1 MEEDIPP
8 LLEPDTLTPACPS
21 LSRRRMYRLCST
33 EAIPPLPDTQP
44 KPAPTSQGPEPH
56 CCPGPSPSP
65 RGMEG
70 SGSMEPISP
79 KPNIQTENS
88 ITDPDTLVLIHPP
101 QGPVAPHRPC
111 PSHKRIHGVGIGISV
126 GPMEPIPLHSNTQ
139 ASVTDPDTLNL
150 IQETRQITHKSD
162 TAENNV
168 TDRRCDTHVLI
179 LVTQDPVTGLL
190 HHHHQVRTEKEDVA
204 RSEGLAPGHR
214 DETPPPVDAYWVL
227 CDSITS
233 VTHDGTEGASLKPSE
248 ENNDSP
254 KELWLD
260 ACQYQGLA
268 AEDGEGEEG
277 AILGGDEWGLYPIRG
292 SSVTECPDN
301 TKESGF
307 LLGTDAAIGQGGCDS
322 DQWLS
327 VPPFDRSVSTDSWYS
342 AFSDWAVI
350 VTGGGLRPEDFTGTA
365 ALTQQQGQA
374 QAYPQTPMAIQHQSV
389 EPRASPE
396 SPILTG
402 PEELLVVGS
411 LQDREGE
418 DTQTESHS
426 EWISSTGQ
434 GDQEPGGDLVITE
447 DDCSAYPTDSHST
460 LGSLSDTLA
469 SPTTKLYGLE
479 FNTTEAVLAPPPMS
493 FSSAASGYLA
503 TNAAPVGRDV
513 LDMETDID
521 ISHKRDSYLHDDS
534 VGRFESQNTSLQK
547 SEHLRNA
554 VRNVTDDSVSPLG
567 GLFIEGEGEERSYG
581 SVSVSGYPSSS
592 KAHQVEYVCGDER
605 HQQSTKEFQCITDS
619 NRNTHVPAHRDTP
632 SRDTKADIHV
642 SPNTDRQDLQE
653 IEGKTPQWGNPPF
666 LMPVMPLA
674 PLSLSVGRSLFCRM
688 NSSLEGDTIQA
699 GPKSALL
706 NEQKGQSCAFIQSNV
721 PRLPVLPACF
731 RRNIDKKTPVVN
743 KEEKLLLTR
752 TKRDISSGDT
762 TSEDKGGK
770 LTICSGRNLN
780 RHFPASSSSSEES
793 TASWSLDRNKNITVP
808 HEVSSLGKELSN
820 CIIVTGDHLM
830 ISEKERVA
838 YVTLDQDN
846 PLDSR
851 TSLLKQIQSDR
862 NKEPNH
868 YVTADLKKGSKMP
881 HKTRTHSKKD
891 KPAGVHHLAPPT
903 FRTQENLPLGSNI
916 KCDPLTPC
924 DDGDNGSVTVM
935 ETIVITENVNTK
947 GHAHG
952 KKKKHSGKHSQNAT
966 VKSEGVEPL
975 VEVENRAK
983 QKITAKG
990 KIDIFDAKF
999 GPKAG
1004 KTKDK
1009 TTAAL
1014 SCKKDSVHSD
1024 SAQKQP
1030 GVKSL
1035 VDASVISQGATVSDP
1050 SSKLLQSTTSIGQQP
1065 NDDVIKRRRLSEDKF
1080 GKHETKAA
1088 VETTRR
1094 KAYSEVLK
1102 QRTHHAPKEVPRVVQ
1117 RIQAVPVSDDP
1128 QSLSLG
1134 CQFTA
1139 VFTDYTVTWTREGA
1153 VLAEIKRSAGDES
1166 RVSLTITNASNK
1178 DLGKY
1183 RCSLL
1188 CSHGSVILD
1197 YLLTYAVLSEIVILA
1212 NPQKNTTAASTELV
1226 GEEEDVKCSR
1236 LLFKD
1241 DFLSEQYFDKNQPA
1255 SLVTEKEH
1263 FGEGMHRRAFRTRL
1277 KAGMVTV
1284 FTQGHHCVLKVHNAI
1299 SYGTKNN
1306 EELVQKNYN
1315 LAVEE
1320 CHVQNTAREYIKAWT
1335 AVAQTQE
1342 AFGEVPEI
1350 IPIYLVHR
1358 PSNDVPYATL
1368 EEELMGDFVKYSVRD
1383 GKEINLKRRDSEAG
1397 QKCCAFQHWVYHKTE
1412 GNLLVTDMQG
1422 VGMRLT
1428 DVGIATCKKGYKG
1441 FKGNCATSFIDQFKA
1456 LHLCNKYCEILGL
1469 KSLQPKPKKAVAHKP
1484 KPTQPATK
1492 TKNTF
1497 VPTLKNKS

>member
-8 LLEPDTLTPACPS
+8 LLEPDTLTPACPN

-33 EAIPPLPDTQP
+33 EHIPPLPDTQL
-44 KPAPTSQGPEPH
+44 KPAPTSQDPEPH
-56 CCPGPSPSP
+56 CWPGPSPSLGP

-70 SGSMEPISP
+70 ADFMEPISP
-79 KPNIQTENS
+79 KPNTQTENS

-126 GPMEPIPLHSNTQ
+126 GPMEPIPPHSNTQ

-150 IQETRQITHKSD
+150 IQETRQITHKND
-162 TAENNV
+162 TVEDNV
-168 TDRRCDTHVLI
+168 TDCHCDTHVLM

-190 HHHHQVRTEKEDVA
+190 NHHHHHHHVRTEKEDMA
-204 RSEGLAPGHR
+204 QSEGLEPGYH
-214 DETPPPVDAYWVL
+214 DATPPPVDAYWVL

-233 VTHDGTEGASLKPSE
+233 VTHDGTEGASLKRSE

-254 KELWLD
+254 NELWLD
-260 ACQYQGLA
+260 ACQYQTLA

-292 SSVTECPDN
+292 SGVTECPDN
-301 TKESGF
+301 TKESGS
-307 LLGTDAAIGQGGCDS
+307 LLGTEAAIGQGGCDS
-322 DQWLS
+322 DQGLS

-342 AFSDWAVI
+342 TFSDWAVI
-350 VTGGGLRPEDFTGTA
+350 VPGGGPRPEDFTGTA
-365 ALTQQQGQA
+365 ALTQKQGQA
-374 QAYPQTPMAIQHQSV
+374 QAYPQTPMAIQHQAV

-396 SPILTG
+396 SPILAG

-418 DTQTESHS
+418 GEDTQTEESHS
-426 EWISSTGQ
+426 GCISSAGQ
-434 GDQEPGGDLVITE
+434 GDQEP
-447 DDCSAYPTDSHST
+447 
-460 LGSLSDTLA
+460 
-469 SPTTKLYGLE
+469 
-479 FNTTEAVLAPPPMS
+479 
-493 FSSAASGYLA
+493 
-503 TNAAPVGRDV
+503 VGE
-513 LDMETDID
+513 L
-521 ISHKRDSYLHDDS
+521 
-534 VGRFESQNTSLQK
+534 
-547 SEHLRNA
+547 
-554 VRNVTDDSVSPLG
+554 
-567 GLFIEGEGEERSYG
+567 
-581 SVSVSGYPSSS
+581 
-592 KAHQVEYVCGDER
+592 
-605 HQQSTKEFQCITDS
+605 
-619 NRNTHVPAHRDTP
+619 
-632 SRDTKADIHV
+632 
-642 SPNTDRQDLQE
+642 
-653 IEGKTPQWGNPPF
+653 WGNPPF

-674 PLSLSVGRSLFCRM
+674 PLGLSVGRSLFCRT
-688 NSSLEGDTIQA
+688 NSALEGDTVQA
-699 GPKSALL
+699 SPKRSLL
-706 NEQKGQSCAFIQSNV
+706 NEQRGQSCGFIQSNV

-731 RRNIDKKTPVVN
+731 RGKIDKKTPVVN
-743 KEEKLLLTR
+743 KEEKLLLTK
-752 TKRDISSGDT
+752 TKRNTGSRDT
-762 TSEDKGGK
+762 TSEDKDK
-770 LTICSGRNLN
+770 LTICSGQNLN
-780 RHFPASSSSSEES
+780 RDIPASSSSSEES
-793 TASWSLDRNKNITVP
+793 TASWSLDRKKTITVP
-808 HEVSSLGKELSN
+808 HEVSSLGKELSSY
-820 CIIVTGDHLM
+820 IIVTGDHLM

-838 YVTLDQDN
+838 YFTLDQEN

-851 TSLLKQIQSDR
+851 T

-868 YVTADLKKGSKMP
+868 CVTADVKKGSKMP

-891 KPAGVHHLAPPT
+891 KPAVVHHLAPPT
-903 FRTQENLPLGSNI
+903 SKTQENLPLESNI
-916 KCDPLTPC
+916 KCDPLTTREDG
-924 DDGDNGSVTVM
+924 DDGPVTVK

-952 KKKKHSGKHSQNAT
+952 KKKKHSGKHSQNAS
-966 VKSEGVEPL
+966 VKSEGIDSL

-983 QKITAKG
+983 QKTATNG
-990 KIDIFDAKF
+990 KIDTFVAKF
-999 GPKAG
+999 GAKAG

-1009 TTAAL
+1009 TIAAL
-1014 SCKKDSVHSD
+1014 PCKDSVHSD

-1050 SSKLLQSTTSIGQQP
+1050 SSKVPQSTIPIGQQP

-1080 GKHETKAA
+1080 GKHEPKAA

-1094 KAYSEVLK
+1094 KAYSDVLK

-1117 RIQAVPVSDDP
+1117 RIQAVPVSGDP

-1139 VFTDYTVTWTREGA
+1139 VFTDYTVTWTRDGT

-1166 RVSLTITNASNK
+1166 RVCLTITKASNK

-1197 YLLTYAVLSEIVILA
+1197 YLLTYEGKTPA
-1212 NPQKNTTAASTELV
+1212 PTELV
-1226 GEEEDVKCSR
+1226 GEEEDVKCSC
-1236 LLFKD
+1236 LLFKE

-1277 KAGMVTV
+1277 KAGMVPV

-1299 SYGTKNN
+1299 SYGTQNN

-1320 CHVQNTAREYIKAWT
+1320 CHVQNTAREYIKVWT
-1335 AVAQTQE
+1335 AVAQTQD

-1358 PSNDVPYATL
+1358 PSNDIPYATL
-1368 EEELMGDFVKYSVRD
+1368 EEELMGEFVKYSVRD
-1383 GKEINLKRRDSEAG
+1383 GKEINLKRNDSEAG
-1397 QKCCAFQHWVYHKTE
+1397 QKCCTFQHWVYHKTE

-1469 KSLQPKPKKAVAHKP
+1469 KSLQPKPKKTVVPKP
-1484 KPTQPATK
+1484 KPTQPVTK
-1492 TKNTF
+1492 TKKTIG
-1497 VPTLKNKS
+1497 PTLKSKS

>member
-8 LLEPDTLTPACPS
+8 LLEPDTLTPACPN

-33 EAIPPLPDTQP
+33 EHIPPLPDTQL
-44 KPAPTSQGPEPH
+44 KPAPTSQDPEPH
-56 CCPGPSPSP
+56 CWPGPSPSLGP

-70 SGSMEPISP
+70 ADFMEPISP
-79 KPNIQTENS
+79 KPNTQTENS

-126 GPMEPIPLHSNTQ
+126 GPMEPIPPHSNTQ

-150 IQETRQITHKSD
+150 IQETRQITHKND
-162 TAENNV
+162 TVEDNV
-168 TDRRCDTHVLI
+168 TDCHCDTHVLM

-190 HHHHQVRTEKEDVA
+190 NHHHHHHHVRTEKEDMA
-204 RSEGLAPGHR
+204 QSEGLEPGYH
-214 DETPPPVDAYWVL
+214 DATPPPVDAYWVL

-233 VTHDGTEGASLKPSE
+233 VTHDGTEGASLKRSE

-254 KELWLD
+254 NELWLD
-260 ACQYQGLA
+260 ACQYQTLA

-292 SSVTECPDN
+292 SGVTECPDN
-301 TKESGF
+301 TKESGS
-307 LLGTDAAIGQGGCDS
+307 LLGTEAAIGQGGCDS
-322 DQWLS
+322 DQGLS

-342 AFSDWAVI
+342 TFSDWAVI
-350 VTGGGLRPEDFTGTA
+350 VPGGGPRPEDFTGTA
-365 ALTQQQGQA
+365 ALTQKQGQA
-374 QAYPQTPMAIQHQSV
+374 QAYPQTPMAIQHQAV

-396 SPILTG
+396 SPILAG

-418 DTQTESHS
+418 GEDTQTEESHS
-426 EWISSTGQ
+426 GCISSAGQ
-434 GDQEPGGDLVITE
+434 GDQEPVGELVIIE

-469 SPTTKLYGLE
+469 SPTTKLYGLVI
-479 FNTTEAVLAPPPMS
+479 NTTEAVLAPPPIS
-493 FSSAASGYLA
+493 FSSSASG
-503 TNAAPVGRDV
+503 AAPVGRDV
-513 LDMETDID
+513 LEMETDID
-521 ISHKRDSYLHDDS
+521 ISHKRDSYLLEDS
-534 VGRFESQNTSLQK
+534 VGRFQNQ
-547 SEHLRNA
+547 HLRDA
-554 VRNVTDDSVSPLG
+554 VQNVTENSLSQLG
-567 GLFIEGEGEERSYG
+567 GLFIEGEDEERSYG

-592 KAHQVEYVCGDER
+592 KAHQVEHLCGDKR
-605 HQQSTKEFQCITDS
+605 HQQSFKKFQCTTDS
-619 NRNTHVPAHRDTP
+619 DKNTYVPAHRDTT
-632 SRDTKADIHV
+632 SRGIKADIHV
-642 SPNTDRQDLQE
+642 SPNTDRKDLQE
-653 IEGKTPQWGNPPF
+653 TEGKRPQWGNPPF

-674 PLSLSVGRSLFCRM
+674 PLGLSVGRSLFCRT
-688 NSSLEGDTIQA
+688 NSALEGDTVQA
-699 GPKSALL
+699 SPKRSLL
-706 NEQKGQSCAFIQSNV
+706 NEQRGQSCGFIQSNV

-731 RRNIDKKTPVVN
+731 RGKIDKKTPVVN
-743 KEEKLLLTR
+743 KEEKLLLTK
-752 TKRDISSGDT
+752 TKRNTGSRDT
-762 TSEDKGGK
+762 TSEDKDK
-770 LTICSGRNLN
+770 LTICSGQNLN
-780 RHFPASSSSSEES
+780 RDIPASSSSSEES
-793 TASWSLDRNKNITVP
+793 TASWSLDRKKTITVP
-808 HEVSSLGKELSN
+808 HEVSSLGKELSSY
-820 CIIVTGDHLM
+820 IIVTGDHLM

-838 YVTLDQDN
+838 YFTLDQEN

-868 YVTADLKKGSKMP
+868 CVTADVKKGSKMP

-891 KPAGVHHLAPPT
+891 KPAVVHHLAPPT
-903 FRTQENLPLGSNI
+903 SKTQENLPLESNI
-916 KCDPLTPC
+916 KCDPLTTREDG
-924 DDGDNGSVTVM
+924 DDGPVTVK

-952 KKKKHSGKHSQNAT
+952 KKKKHSGKHSQNAS
-966 VKSEGVEPL
+966 VKSEGIDSL

-983 QKITAKG
+983 QKTATNG
-990 KIDIFDAKF
+990 KIDTFVAKF
-999 GPKAG
+999 GAKAG

-1009 TTAAL
+1009 TIAAL
-1014 SCKKDSVHSD
+1014 PCKDSVHSD

-1050 SSKLLQSTTSIGQQP
+1050 SSKVPQSTIPIGQQP

-1080 GKHETKAA
+1080 GKHEPKAA

-1094 KAYSEVLK
+1094 KAYSDVLK

-1117 RIQAVPVSDDP
+1117 RIQAVPVSGDP

-1139 VFTDYTVTWTREGA
+1139 VFTDYTVTWTRDGT

-1166 RVSLTITNASNK
+1166 RVCLTITKASNK

-1197 YLLTYAVLSEIVILA
+1197 YLLTYEVLSDIVILA
-1212 NPQKNTTAASTELV
+1212 NPQKNITAAPTELV
-1226 GEEEDVKCSR
+1226 GEEEDVKCSC
-1236 LLFKD
+1236 LLFKE

-1277 KAGMVTV
+1277 KAGMVPV

-1299 SYGTKNN
+1299 SYGTQNN

-1320 CHVQNTAREYIKAWT
+1320 CHVQNTAREYIKVWT
-1335 AVAQTQE
+1335 AVAQTQD

-1358 PSNDVPYATL
+1358 PSNDIPYATL
-1368 EEELMGDFVKYSVRD
+1368 EEELMGEFVKYSVRD
-1383 GKEINLKRRDSEAG
+1383 GKEINLKRNDSEAG
-1397 QKCCAFQHWVYHKTE
+1397 QKCCTFQHWVYHKTE

-1469 KSLQPKPKKAVAHKP
+1469 KSLQPKPKKTVVPKP
-1484 KPTQPATK
+1484 KPTQPVTK
-1492 TKNTF
+1492 TKKTIG
-1497 VPTLKNKS
+1497 PTLKSKS

>member
-8 LLEPDTLTPACPS
+8 LLEPDTLTPACPN

-33 EAIPPLPDTQP
+33 EPIPPLPDTQL
-44 KPAPTSQGPEPH
+44 KPALTSQGPEPH
-56 CCPGPSPSP
+56 CWPGPRTSPGP

-70 SGSMEPISP
+70 ADFMEPMSP
-79 KPNIQTENS
+79 KPNTQTENS

-126 GPMEPIPLHSNTQ
+126 GPMGPIPPHSNTQ

-150 IQETRQITHKSD
+150 IQEIIHKND
-162 TAENNV
+162 TVEDNV
-168 TDRRCDTHVLI
+168 TDCHCDTHVLM

-190 HHHHQVRTEKEDVA
+190 NHHHVRTEKEDMA
-204 RSEGLAPGHR
+204 QSEGLAPGYH
-214 DETPPPVDAYWVL
+214 DATPPPVDAYGVL

-233 VTHDGTEGASLKPSE
+233 VTHDGTEGASLKRSE

-254 KELWLD
+254 NELWLD
-260 ACQYQGLA
+260 ACQYQTLA

-292 SSVTECPDN
+292 SGVTECPDN
-301 TKESGF
+301 TKESRS
-307 LLGTDAAIGQGGCDS
+307 LLGTEAAISQGGCDS
-322 DQWLS
+322 DQGLS

-342 AFSDWAVI
+342 TFSDWAVI
-350 VTGGGLRPEDFTGTA
+350 VPGGGPRPEDFTGTA
-365 ALTQQQGQA
+365 ALTQKQGQA
-374 QAYPQTPMAIQHQSV
+374 QAYPQTPMAIQHQAV

-396 SPILTG
+396 SPILAG

-418 DTQTESHS
+418 DTQTEESHS
-426 EWISSTGQ
+426 GCISSAGQ
-434 GDQEPGGDLVITE
+434 GDQEPVGD
-447 DDCSAYPTDSHST
+447 
-460 LGSLSDTLA
+460 
-469 SPTTKLYGLE
+469 
-479 FNTTEAVLAPPPMS
+479 
-493 FSSAASGYLA
+493 
-503 TNAAPVGRDV
+503 
-513 LDMETDID
+513 
-521 ISHKRDSYLHDDS
+521 
-534 VGRFESQNTSLQK
+534 
-547 SEHLRNA
+547 
-554 VRNVTDDSVSPLG
+554 
-567 GLFIEGEGEERSYG
+567 
-581 SVSVSGYPSSS
+581 
-592 KAHQVEYVCGDER
+592 
-605 HQQSTKEFQCITDS
+605 
-619 NRNTHVPAHRDTP
+619 
-632 SRDTKADIHV
+632 
-642 SPNTDRQDLQE
+642 
-653 IEGKTPQWGNPPF
+653 
-666 LMPVMPLA
+666 
-674 PLSLSVGRSLFCRM
+674 VGRSHFCRT
-688 NSSLEGDTIQA
+688 NSALEGDTIQA
-699 GPKSALL
+699 SPKRSLL
-706 NEQKGQSCAFIQSNV
+706 NEQRGQSCGFIQSNV

-731 RRNIDKKTPVVN
+731 RGKIDKKTPVVN
-743 KEEKLLLTR
+743 KEEKLLLTK
-752 TKRDISSGDT
+752 TKRNTGSRDT

-770 LTICSGRNLN
+770 LTVCSGQNLN
-780 RHFPASSSSSEES
+780 RDIPASK
-793 TASWSLDRNKNITVP
+793 KNITVP

-820 CIIVTGDHLM
+820 YIIVTGDHLM

-838 YVTLDQDN
+838 YFTLDQEN

-851 TSLLKQIQSDR
+851 T

-868 YVTADLKKGSKMP
+868 CVTADVKKGSKMS

-891 KPAGVHHLAPPT
+891 KPAVVHHLAPPT
-903 FRTQENLPLGSNI
+903 SKTQENLLLGSNI
-916 KCDPLTPC
+916 KCDPLTTREDG
-924 DDGDNGSVTVM
+924 DDGPVTVK

-952 KKKKHSGKHSQNAT
+952 KKKKHSGKHSQNAS
-966 VKSEGVEPL
+966 VKSEGIDSL

-983 QKITAKG
+983 QKTATNG
-990 KIDIFDAKF
+990 KIDTFVAKF
-999 GPKAG
+999 GAKAG

-1014 SCKKDSVHSD
+1014 PCKKDSVNSD

-1050 SSKLLQSTTSIGQQP
+1050 SSKVPQFTIPIGQQP

-1080 GKHETKAA
+1080 GKHEPKAA
-1088 VETTRR
+1088 VETTLR
-1094 KAYSEVLK
+1094 KAYSDVLK

-1117 RIQAVPVSDDP
+1117 RIQAVPVSGDP

-1139 VFTDYTVTWTREGA
+1139 VFTDYTVTWTRDGT

-1166 RVSLTITNASNK
+1166 RVCLTITKASNK

-1197 YLLTYAVLSEIVILA
+1197 YLLTYEGKTPA
-1212 NPQKNTTAASTELV
+1212 PTELV
-1226 GEEEDVKCSR
+1226 GEEEDVKCSC
-1236 LLFKD
+1236 LLFKE

-1277 KAGMVTV
+1277 KAGMVPV

-1299 SYGTKNN
+1299 SYGTQNN

-1320 CHVQNTAREYIKAWT
+1320 CHVQNTAREYIKVWT
-1335 AVAQTQE
+1335 AVAQTQD

-1358 PSNDVPYATL
+1358 PSNDIPYATL
-1368 EEELMGDFVKYSVRD
+1368 EEELMGEFVKYSVRD
-1383 GKEINLKRRDSEAG
+1383 GKEINLKRNDSEAG
-1397 QKCCAFQHWVYHKTE
+1397 QKCCTFQHWVYHKTE

-1469 KSLQPKPKKAVAHKP
+1469 KSLQPKPKKTVVPKP
-1484 KPTQPATK
+1484 KPTQPVTK
-1492 TKNTF
+1492 TKKTIG
-1497 VPTLKNKS
+1497 PTLKSKS